1 MENQANSKSIILNYG
16 IILGV
21 LSIILNMVIYA
32 MDKSFNPGWVF
43 GTIGFILPIALIVL
57 GIKKFKESNNGFM
70 SWGQAV
76 KTGVGI
82 MLISTLIALFYQQ
95 IFENFIEPDF
105 AQQKLEY
112 VEQQYIDAGM
122 DEDQIEASMEMAKK
136 FQGPF
141 ISSAF
146 ALIGFAIYGFIISAI
161 AGAIMK
167 KTEEEQY

>member
-16 IILGV
+16 LILGV
-21 LSIILNMVIYA
+21 LSIILNMIIYA

-43 GTIGFILPIALIVL
+43 GSIGFLLPIVLIIL
-57 GIKKFKESNNGFM
+57 GIKKFKSDNNGFM

-82 MLISTLIALFYQQ
+82 MLISTLIAVLYQQ

-105 AQQKLEY
+105 ALQKIEH
-112 VEQQYIDAGM
+112 VKQQYLDAGM
-122 DEDQIEASMEMAKK
+122 DEDQVESSIEMAKK
-136 FQGPF
+136 FQGPV

-167 KTEEEQY
+167 KTEENDY